1 MLCGPSCCQLGTDVV
16 QQLSDLAHLQCIC
29 WSFQGLS
36 VAPGVWS
43 GAEISVLS
51 AEDAWAGGRL
61 VSAGDGPILVLLSLP
76 GVVFLWWSGVLGG
89 PLVQTGVSCGGV
101 ALVHGVF

>member
-1 MLCGPSCCQLGTDVV
+1 M
-16 QQLSDLAHLQCIC
+16 
-29 WSFQGLS
+29 
-36 VAPGVWS
+36 
-43 GAEISVLS
+43 LS

-61 VSAGDGPILVLLSLP
+61 VSAGDGPILVLLLCLEWCFCGGR
-76 GVVFLWWSGVLGG
+76 GVFGG